1 MSSQTFTGTIVRQ
14 GSACFI
20 PLPFDPKAVF
30 GRTRVP
36 VRVTINGHTFPS
48 TIASMGG
55 PPCIPLRKSNQQAA
69 GVERSDAAT
78 VVLTLDSATR
88 TVLPPGDL
96 VAALTRAGAL
106 ERWQSLAYTHQR
118 EHVDAIESARKPE
131 TRARRIERAAAM
143 VTASTG
149 AKTTAREHRSRT
161 RRPSSPRGAMTEDD
175 FRRMAL
181 ALSGTVEGAH
191 MGHADF
197 RAQRRIFAT
206 MRGDDTAA
214 IGMVKLTPEQQAR
227 FIAESSAF
235 TPESGAWGR
244 QGCTRV
250 MLASAERELVG
261 EALTLAWQNGERA
274 VTAKKKASR
283 RGRT

>member
-1 MSSQTFTGTIVRQ
+1 
-14 GSACFI
+14 
-20 PLPFDPKAVF
+20 
-30 GRTRVP
+30 
-36 VRVTINGHTFPS
+36 
-48 TIASMGG
+48 
-55 PPCIPLRKSNQQAA
+55 
-69 GVERSDAAT
+69 
-78 VVLTLDSATR
+78 
-88 TVLPPGDL
+88 
-96 VAALTRAGAL
+96 
-106 ERWQSLAYTHQR
+106 
-118 EHVDAIESARKPE
+118 
-131 TRARRIERAAAM
+131 
-143 VTASTG
+143 
-149 AKTTAREHRSRT
+149 
-161 RRPSSPRGAMTEDD
+161 MTEDD